1 MHSGISEP
9 DITKAATTLG
19 ISIIPVTNKVTNEKS
34 DQTNAHVIMKKYFE
48 QFNSCVLGKSK
59 RWNLDD
65 KS

>member
-19 ISIIPVTNKVTNEKS
+19 ISIIPITNKQTNLKN

-59 RWNLDD
+59 RWDLTSD
-65 KS
+65 S

>member
-19 ISIIPVTNKVTNEKS
+19 ISIIPVTNKKTDEKS
-34 DQTNAHVIMKKYFE
+34 DQTEAHKIMKKYFE

-59 RWNLDD
+59 RWNLEGE
-65 KS
+65 S